1 MSTKKQVI
9 DAESEV
15 NSTGLASIL
24 GITTRR
30 VQQLTQDGILKTVRR
45 GTFALGDAVQRY
57 ITSKVEAAITD
68 EECMEAEKK
77 KLVSDAKLKEAKA
90 VIMAAEAEEIKGTMH
105 RAEDVELITNDM
117 IFTIRSA
124 LNALPGRVA
133 VDVAACETAAEA
145 SDVIRKEIHKIMR
158 ELAEYRYDPTKYAE
172 IVRERREWTEVGGDD

>member
-1 MSTKKQVI
+1 MSKEKQVI

-15 NSTGLASIL
+15 NTTGLASIL
-24 GITTRR
+24 GLTGRR
-30 VQQLTQDGILKTVRR
+30 VQQMTQDGILKTVRR
-45 GTFALGDAVQRY
+45 GKYLLGDSVQRY
-57 ITSKVEAAITD
+57 ITTKVDAEISD
-68 EECMEAEKK
+68 EECVKAEKQ
-77 KLVSDAKLKEAKA
+77 KLLSDAKLKEAKA
-90 VIMAAEAEEIKGTMH
+90 VIMEAEADEIKGTMH

-145 SDVIRKEIHKIMR
+145 SDVIRKEVHKIMR
-158 ELAEYRYDPTKYAE
+158 ELADYRYDPTKYAE